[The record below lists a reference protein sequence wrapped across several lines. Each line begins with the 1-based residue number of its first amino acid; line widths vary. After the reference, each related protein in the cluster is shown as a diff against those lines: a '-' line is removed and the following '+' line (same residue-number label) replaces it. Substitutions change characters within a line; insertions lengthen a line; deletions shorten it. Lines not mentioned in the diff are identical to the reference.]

1 MTHWAPHY
9 NGDIAM
15 LKPLILSAALL
26 TLSATALG
34 QQAPPAG
41 FNGSVVGYTD
51 NSVTLKDKDGK
62 EVTVAMTPGW
72 FVSSPKKI
80 TADAVKTGDFV
91 ATANTNV
98 DANTGKSTELRIM
111 EPNYRPEEG
120 THLMGGRDNTSMTH
134 GTVKKL
140 SKGANGL
147 ELDVVYSDGGGRRI
161 IVPSDIN
168 LTGYDV
174 YDRSVLKPGMKA
186 GAVARKGSDGVL
198 RAGRLTID
206 PPAR

>member
-1 MTHWAPHY
+1 MTHWALYY

-15 LKPLILSAALL
+15 FKPLILSAALL

-62 EVTVAMTPGW
+62 DVTVAMTPGW

-91 ATANTNV
+91 ATANTNI

-120 THLMGGRDNTSMTH
+120 THLMGGRENVSMTH

-140 SKGANGL
+140 SEYTTSSSRPLAPL
-147 ELDVVYSDGGGRRI
+147 ESFFTVPWVMETFSRPPIRW
-161 IVPSDIN
+161 VPS
-168 LTGYDV
+168 
-174 YDRSVLKPGMKA
+174 S
-186 GAVARKGSDGVL
+186 
-198 RAGRLTID
+198 GR
-206 PPAR
+206 